1 MSGLV
6 HHTPSFH
13 KRLRSSV
20 SMSRKLMDGSI
31 SRQLSPFCSNFPLC
45 CLLCSLA
52 DRFMLVWSPLW
63 WCSSILSCITRGK
76 SDMASVHLKYIFCTS
91 YYTNISCRN
100 TNTLTHTT
108 HPFKNKHILLNKGL
122 TTALHPAVL
131 VQCLILW
138 LIPLKLCFY
147 HPFPKCAHTHNS
159 EKWMNLTTL
168 PQPKKIPITLHQ
180 LGFNSGR

>member
-1 MSGLV
+1 MTQAGYVMSGPV

-13 KRLRSSV
+13 KRLRSSL

-31 SRQLSPFCSNFPLC
+31 SWQLSPFCSNFPLC

-63 WCSSILSCITRGK
+63 WCSSILSCKSRGK
-76 SDMASVHLKYIFCTS
+76 SDMASVHLKYIFHTCC
-91 YYTNISCRN
+91 YTNTSCRN
-100 TNTLTHTT
+100 THTHTHTQTCTLIHTT
-108 HPFKNKHILLNKGL
+108 HPLENKHILLNKGL

-147 HPFPKCAHTHNS
+147 HPLSKMCPHA
-159 EKWMNLTTL
+159 
-168 PQPKKIPITLHQ
+168 
-180 LGFNSGR
+180 